1 MPNDEY
7 QLGALLG
14 RGGMGQVHVARHRSG
29 RVVAVKRVRNTLAGD
44 RLVVDRLA
52 DEARMLR
59 SVSHPNVV
67 RALDD
72 GTGNDGMPFLV
83 MDRAYGTPLNQ
94 LIADHGAL
102 PRERLVA
109 IASQLLAGLAA
120 IHDAQVV
127 HADLKS
133 HNVLVDE
140 VDIVTIIDF
149 GLARTMNPSATEND
163 LVAGTPAYMAPEMI
177 AGAAPTVTAD
187 IYAAATI
194 IYEMLTGSTPFSGH
208 ISTIL
213 TRQLAETVE
222 PPSLRAPGR
231 GISPAI
237 DRVVLRALEP
247 SPAARYPTV
256 PEFAHAFSA
265 ALADEIAHLPMLARG
280 SALMF
285 RPQAQRLGTE
295 PEPAPTVQH
304 TIPDLPRALGRK
316 AKPIARHRH
325 ESVISDALDQ
335 AQQLIRHQRIKLAVH
350 KLEATL
356 SSLAP
361 PIDSEQPICA
371 SAWRLETVLAALY
384 ESLGKVDHARR
395 MALVAYR
402 HALRTGCPLAENRA
416 RAMVERLVVRPRR
429 MARGTAPR

>member
-72 GTGNDGMPFLV
+72 GTGHDGMPFLV

-94 LIADHGAL
+94 VIAQHGPL
-102 PRERLVA
+102 PRERLIA

-133 HNVLVDE
+133 HNVLVDD

-149 GLARTMNPSATEND
+149 GLARTMTPTATSND

-177 AGAAPTVTAD
+177 AGASPTVTAD

-194 IYEMLTGSTPFSGH
+194 IYEMLTGSTPYSGH

-213 TRQLAETVE
+213 TRQLAESVE

-237 DRVVLRALEP
+237 DRVVLRGLEP
-247 SPAARYPTV
+247 SPAARYQTV
-256 PEFAHAFSA
+256 PEFAAAFA
-265 ALADEIAHLPMLARG
+265 GALADDFARQPRFARG
-280 SALMF
+280 SALLL
-285 RPQAQRLGTE
+285 R
-295 PEPAPTVQH
+295 PTVVHAAPPPSAQP
-304 TIPDLPRALGRK
+304 TVPELPRAAARK
-316 AKPIARHRH
+316 AKPISRDRH
-325 ESVISDALDQ
+325 EAMISDALDQ

-350 KLEATL
+350 KLETTL

-361 PIDSEQPICA
+361 PIDSDTPICA

-384 ESLGKVDHARR
+384 ETLGKQDHARR
-395 MALVAYR
+395 LALVAYR
-402 HALRTGCPLAENRA
+402 HALRTGCPLAESRA
-416 RAMVERLVVRPRR
+416 RSMVERLVVRPRR
-429 MARGTAPR
+429 KARGSTSAHR

>member
-72 GTGNDGMPFLV
+72 GTGHDGMPFLV

-94 LIADHGAL
+94 VIAQHGPL
-102 PRERLVA
+102 PRERLIA

-149 GLARTMNPSATEND
+149 GLARTMTTDASANE

-177 AGAAPTVTAD
+177 SGASPTVTAD

-237 DRVVLRALEP
+237 DRVVLRGLEP
-247 SPAARYPTV
+247 SPAARYQTV
-256 PEFAHAFSA
+256 PEFAAAFA
-265 ALADEIAHLPMLARG
+265 GALADDFAQKPRLARG
-280 SALMF
+280 SALLL
-285 RPQAQRLGTE
+285 RPQTIQAV
-295 PEPAPTVQH
+295 APTVQH
-304 TIPDLPRALGRK
+304 TVPELPRAAARK
-316 AKPIARHRH
+316 AKPITRDRH
-325 ESVISDALDQ
+325 EAMISDALDQ

-350 KLEATL
+350 KLESTL

-361 PIDSEQPICA
+361 PIDSDQPICA

-384 ESLGKVDHARR
+384 ETLGKQDHARR
-395 MALVAYR
+395 LALVAYR
-402 HALRTGCPLAENRA
+402 HALRTGCPLAESRA
-416 RAMVERLVVRPRR
+416 RSMVERLVVRPRR
-429 MARGTAPR
+429 MARGSTSAHR

>member
-72 GTGNDGMPFLV
+72 GTGHDGMPFLV

-94 LIADHGAL
+94 VIAQHGPL
-102 PRERLVA
+102 PRERLIA

-133 HNVLVDE
+133 HNVLVDD

-149 GLARTMNPSATEND
+149 GLARTVTTTATSSE

-194 IYEMLTGSTPFSGH
+194 VYEMLTGSTPYSGH

-213 TRQLAETVE
+213 TRQLAESVE

-237 DRVVLRALEP
+237 DSVVRGLDP
-247 SPAARYPTV
+247 SPTARFQTV
-256 PEFAHAFSA
+256 PEFAAAFA
-265 ALADEIAHLPMLARG
+265 GALADDFARQPRIARG
-280 SALMF
+280 SALLL
-285 RPQAQRLGTE
+285 R
-295 PEPAPTVQH
+295 PTVVTAVAPPPARQH
-304 TIPDLPRALGRK
+304 TLAAVPSAVARK
-316 AKPIARHRH
+316 AKPVPGDRH
-325 ESVISDALDQ
+325 EAMISDALDQ

-350 KLEATL
+350 KLETTL

-361 PIDSEQPICA
+361 PIDSDAPICA
-371 SAWRLETVLAALY
+371 AAWRLETVLAALY
-384 ESLGKVDHARR
+384 ETLGKQDHARR
-395 MALVAYR
+395 LALVAYR
-402 HALRTGCPLAENRA
+402 HALRTGCPLAESRA
-416 RAMVERLVVRPRR
+416 RSMVERLVVRPRR
-429 MARGTAPR
+429 MARGSGSAHR